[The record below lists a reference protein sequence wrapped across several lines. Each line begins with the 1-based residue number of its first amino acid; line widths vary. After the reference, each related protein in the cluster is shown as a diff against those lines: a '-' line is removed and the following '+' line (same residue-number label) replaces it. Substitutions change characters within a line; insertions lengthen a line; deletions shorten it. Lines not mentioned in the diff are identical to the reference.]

1 MSDFGV
7 CHQAGGRLLAGET
20 LYRETDGHLQF
31 KYAPASALIF
41 APLSLL
47 PLEAAKAVWFIVMA
61 ACLAGILRIV
71 SRWAAGSAKA
81 VRWAAVWTAAVMA
94 KSLGREFQ
102 LGQVNL
108 LILLLMVVMVREG
121 AAGRPFASGMSGGAS
136 LLFKPY
142 AGVFLPELILK
153 RKWTTLAAGA
163 AALGIGLIVPA
174 AVYGFAG
181 NAAVLGEWKNT
192 LFASTPGLL
201 LTGDNAS
208 LWAFAA
214 KAFGFSSTAGPLII
228 GGLVAAVLGVL
239 YLEMVRRGRAAA
251 VPGSEFTEAAALMM
265 LIPMVSPLGWNYNYL
280 YGLPAV
286 FLLLSALP
294 RFRPVERAVLI
305 ADFVLIGGTLR
316 EILGKTAFRF
326 YTENAL
332 ILPCFL
338 LLFAM
343 LFAGRRRRLL

>member
-1 MSDFGV
+1 
-7 CHQAGGRLLAGET
+7 
-20 LYRETDGHLQF
+20 
-31 KYAPASALIF
+31 
-41 APLSLL
+41 
-47 PLEAAKAVWFIVMA
+47 
-61 ACLAGILRIV
+61 V

-280 YGLPAV
+280 PAVGPAALPAGREGG
-286 FLLLSALP
+286 P
-294 RFRPVERAVLI
+294 HRRFRPHRRNAAGDPGKDGLPVLHGKRPDPALFSSSLRDAVRRPAAPASVKRI
-305 ADFVLIGGTLR
+305 KKR
-316 EILGKTAFRF
+316 
-326 YTENAL
+326 
-332 ILPCFL
+332 
-338 LLFAM
+338 
-343 LFAGRRRRLL
+343 GRGFPRISSTRGLAS